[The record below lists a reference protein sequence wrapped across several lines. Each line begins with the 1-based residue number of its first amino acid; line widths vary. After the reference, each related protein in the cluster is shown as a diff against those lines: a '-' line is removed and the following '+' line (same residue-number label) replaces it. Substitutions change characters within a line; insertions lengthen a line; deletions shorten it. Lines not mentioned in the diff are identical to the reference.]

1 MLHTG
6 SEKTRRAR
14 NRGARLR
21 EGDDPDLWSALSVR
35 GGGARAT
42 RAEREREVCGPCESG
57 VDAELS
63 AAWERGRGMGRCVG
77 RGWSGGKEREWARRA
92 GEGRIR
98 PALGSWAGLEWGLGW
113 VSRFGLWVSF
123 LPISISSPFSI
134 SKSNKV

>member
-42 RAEREREVCGPCESG
+42 RAEREREVCGPCG
-57 VDAELS
+57 GWRWAS
-63 AAWERGRGMGRCVG
+63 AGTE
-77 RGWSGGKEREWARRA
+77 
-92 GEGRIR
+92 
-98 PALGSWAGLEWGLGW
+98 AGLAG
-113 VSRFGLWVSF
+113 
-123 LPISISSPFSI
+123 
-134 SKSNKV
+134 